1 MSFLKSYLIIFLII
15 FITTLLLPVQALL
28 HVFQKPLSKVIPMI
42 YHKIILKLLSIKI
55 VVKGSFGGDGS
66 LIVSNHASWID
77 ILIVSSIIKT
87 SFVSKSEVSRWPLIS
102 WLAKLQRT
110 IFINRDNNKQLAE
123 TANEIQDRI
132 SNNQNVVLF
141 PEGTSSDGN
150 RVLPFKSS
158 IFILCELS
166 EISKFNI
173 QPISIAYTKYN
184 GLSMT
189 RIERMLIAWYGDMD
203 LLSHIYAIIRA
214 GSFEV
219 EVTFHNRI
227 DISEKK
233 SRKDIASECED
244 IVRDGFLQ
252 SLNRGV

>member
-15 FITTLLLPVQALL
+15 FITILLLPVQVLL
-28 HVFQKPLSKVIPMI
+28 HIFQKPLSKIIPMI
-42 YHKIILKLLSIKI
+42 YHSIILKLLSIKI

-77 ILIVSSIIKT
+77 ILIISSIIKT

-110 IFINRDNNKQLAE
+110 IFINRNNNKELAK

-132 SNNQNVVLF
+132 TNNQNVVLF

-166 EISKFNI
+166 EVSKFNI

-189 RIERMLIAWYGDMD
+189 RIERMLIAWYGDMN
-203 LLSHIYAIIRA
+203 LLSHIYNIIRS

>member
-28 HVFQKPLSKVIPMI
+28 HIFQKPLSKIIPMI

-77 ILIVSSIIKT
+77 ILIISSIIKT

-110 IFINRDNNKQLAE
+110 IFINRNNNKELAK

-166 EISKFNI
+166 EVSKFNI
-173 QPISIAYTKYN
+173 QPYQ
-184 GLSMT
+184 
-189 RIERMLIAWYGDMD
+189 
-203 LLSHIYAIIRA
+203 LL
-214 GSFEV
+214 
-219 EVTFHNRI
+219 T
-227 DISEKK
+227 
-233 SRKDIASECED
+233 
-244 IVRDGFLQ
+244 
-252 SLNRGV
+252 LNTTD

>member
-1 MSFLKSYLIIFLII
+1 M
-15 FITTLLLPVQALL
+15 
-28 HVFQKPLSKVIPMI
+28 
-42 YHKIILKLLSIKI
+42 
-55 VVKGSFGGDGS
+55 
-66 LIVSNHASWID
+66 
-77 ILIVSSIIKT
+77 
-87 SFVSKSEVSRWPLIS
+87 
-102 WLAKLQRT
+102 
-110 IFINRDNNKQLAE
+110 
-123 TANEIQDRI
+123 
-132 SNNQNVVLF
+132 
-141 PEGTSSDGN
+141 
-150 RVLPFKSS
+150 
-158 IFILCELS
+158 CELS
-166 EISKFNI
+166 EVSKFNI

-203 LLSHIYAIIRA
+203 LLNHIYNIIRS

>member
-1 MSFLKSYLIIFLII
+1 MSFLKSYVIIFLII
-15 FITTLLLPVQALL
+15 VITTLLLPVQALL
-28 HVFQKPLSKVIPMI
+28 HMLQNPLSKIIPMI

-55 VVKGSFGGDGS
+55 VVKGSLGEDGS

-77 ILIVSSIIKT
+77 IFIISSVIKT
-87 SFVSKSEVSRWPLIS
+87 SFVSKSEVSRWPLVS

-110 IFINRDNNKQLAE
+110 IFIDRNNHKELTK
-123 TANEIQDRI
+123 TANKIQDRI
-132 SNNQNVVLF
+132 SNKQNVVLF

-150 RVLPFKSS
+150 KVLPFKSS
-158 IFILCELS
+158 IFMLCELS
-166 EISKFNI
+166 EVSKFKI

-203 LLSHIYAIIRA
+203 LLSHLYNIIRS

-233 SRKDIASECED
+233 SRKDIAGECEA

>member
-1 MSFLKSYLIIFLII
+1 MLFYSLKEHQVTGIGYFHLNHPYLYCANF
-15 FITTLLLPVQALL
+15 
-28 HVFQKPLSKVIPMI
+28 
-42 YHKIILKLLSIKI
+42 
-55 VVKGSFGGDGS
+55 
-66 LIVSNHASWID
+66 
-77 ILIVSSIIKT
+77 
-87 SFVSKSEVSRWPLIS
+87 SEV
-102 WLAKLQRT
+102 
-110 IFINRDNNKQLAE
+110 
-123 TANEIQDRI
+123 
-132 SNNQNVVLF
+132 
-141 PEGTSSDGN
+141 
-150 RVLPFKSS
+150 
-158 IFILCELS
+158 
-166 EISKFNI
+166 SKFNI

-189 RIERMLIAWYGDMD
+189 RIERMLIAWYGDMN
-203 LLSHIYAIIRA
+203 LLNHIYNMIRS